1 MDARYTRWRRETKN
15 RYRRVPEEGRREK
28 IFWTEDGHR
37 PRDVTHRGRR
47 HRRPTL
53 SISVTVLA
61 ARRLI
66 DDRRDGNDIS
76 WNAVVVADH
85 FFFLFH
91 VRSTT
96 ALPLSLSL
104 SLRSPLSLFV
114 SLIFSPLP
122 FFRARSLC
130 PFSFFF
136 PSLPSLPYIVFI
148 SPLEI
153 NAIRFLT
160 AIRLVFA
167 RTLGAERV
175 YHKSMSGRERE
186 KKASL

>member
-1 MDARYTRWRRETKN
+1 MTERE
-15 RYRRVPEEGRREK
+15 RERGGEGRGRQVHEVAERNEK
-28 IFWTEDGHR
+28 SLPSRSRGGKERKNFLDGHR

-104 SLRSPLSLFV
+104 PSFTPFSLCISDFFPPLLFSRTLSL
-114 SLIFSPLP
+114 
-122 FFRARSLC
+122 
-130 PFSFFF
+130 SFFVFFLF
-136 PSLPSLPYIVFI
+136 PSLSSLYCFYL
-148 SPLEI
+148 SAG
-153 NAIRFLT
+153 N
-160 AIRLVFA
+160 
-167 RTLGAERV
+167 
-175 YHKSMSGRERE
+175 
-186 KKASL
+186 

>member
-104 SLRSPLSLFV
+104 PSFTPFSLCISDFFPPLLFSRTLSL
-114 SLIFSPLP
+114 
-122 FFRARSLC
+122 
-130 PFSFFF
+130 SFFVFFLF
-136 PSLPSLPYIVFI
+136 PSLSSLYCFYL
-148 SPLEI
+148 SAG
-153 NAIRFLT
+153 N
-160 AIRLVFA
+160 
-167 RTLGAERV
+167 
-175 YHKSMSGRERE
+175 
-186 KKASL
+186 

>member
-1 MDARYTRWRRETKN
+1 MAERNEKSLPSRSRGGKERKN
-15 RYRRVPEEGRREK
+15 
-28 IFWTEDGHR
+28 FLDGHR

-114 SLIFSPLP
+114 SLIFFPLP

-136 PSLPSLPYIVFI
+136 PFPSL
-148 SPLEI
+148 S
-153 NAIRFLT
+153 
-160 AIRLVFA
+160 
-167 RTLGAERV
+167 
-175 YHKSMSGRERE
+175 
-186 KKASL
+186 SLYCFYLSAGN